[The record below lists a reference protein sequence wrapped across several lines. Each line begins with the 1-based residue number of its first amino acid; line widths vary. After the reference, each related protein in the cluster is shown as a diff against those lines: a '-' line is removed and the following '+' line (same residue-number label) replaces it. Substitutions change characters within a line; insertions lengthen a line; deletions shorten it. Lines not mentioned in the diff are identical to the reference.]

1 MPRKKIVPKQ
11 TTIDEL
17 VSSPNH
23 KHFNVSFGDLKR
35 FVERNEDLDDN
46 AVVLVQRVEDFYYDE
61 NNWKVVLEEGEFTEY
76 DEEGDPIKETMDQF
90 STPFC
95 IARNK
100 KRDDVVYFF
109 MHY

>member
-35 FVERNEDLDDN
+35 FVEKNEDLDDN

-61 NNWKVVLEEGEFTEY
+61 NNWKVVLEEGDALLCQTSVSNTASVVVSILE
-76 DEEGDPIKETMDQF
+76 IN
-90 STPFC
+90 
-95 IARNK
+95 RNE
-100 KRDDVVYFF
+100 
-109 MHY
+109 